1 MPDRGE
7 TLQGVP
13 TVLLIEDSPED
24 TQMLRDALAKSRGL
38 TVELAWADRLSRG
51 LERLAQ
57 GGVDLVLT
65 DLSLPDT
72 KGLQSVTALRAAAA
86 RIPLIVL
93 TSADDEALALEALQ
107 QGAQDYLVK
116 GYVQVYPDFLA
127 RSIRYAIERHRVEAR
142 ERELS
147 DAIAAAA
154 VADRKRAA
162 ELDQAY
168 QELKRTQALLVQ
180 AEKMSAVGQ
189 LASGIAHEVKNPLTI
204 ILQCVNYLEP
214 ELSIRGGQQ
223 AEVVQVMREAVMTA
237 DKIIRGLL
245 DFSRPAPL
253 ELKPCAMGE
262 VIEASLALVQ
272 NQLSEKRIRLTREI
286 APDLP
291 PVLLDANQMKQVFV
305 NLFLNAIQAMPGG
318 GALIVRGS
326 LTRLTEPGAGVGS
339 RSGDAF
345 QVGSTV
351 LVCEV
356 EDTGHGIPK
365 DLLSRVFN
373 PFFTTKPPG
382 EGVGLGLSITATIIE
397 GHRGLIRLES
407 EPGRGTKAVILLPIP
422 TGE

>member
-1 MPDRGE
+1 M
-7 TLQGVP
+7 QGL

-24 TQMLRDALAKSRGL
+24 AQVLRDALKSSRDMS
-38 TVELAWADRLSRG
+38 VELTCVD
-51 LERLAQ
+51 RLAQ
-57 GGVDLVLT
+57 GLKRLAGGGIDLVLT

-72 KGLQSVTALRAAAA
+72 KGLQSVMALRAAAA
-86 RIPLIVL
+86 GIPLIVL
-93 TSADDEALALEALQ
+93 TSADDQTLALQALQ

-116 GYVQVYPDFLA
+116 GYVQVYPDLLI

-154 VADRKRAA
+154 VVDRKRAA
-162 ELDQAY
+162 ELDTAY
-168 QELKRTQALLVQ
+168 QQLKRTQAMLVQ

-204 ILQCVNYLEP
+204 LLQCVNFLEP
-214 ELSIRGGQQ
+214 ELTARGGQQ
-223 AEVVQVMREAVMTA
+223 AEVLQVMREAVMTA

-253 ELKPCAMGE
+253 ELKPSSMGE
-262 VIEASLALVQ
+262 VIDASLALVQ
-272 NQLSEKRIRLTREI
+272 NQLSGKKIRLAKEI

-291 PVLLDANQMKQVFV
+291 AVLLDANQMKQVLI
-305 NLFLNAIQAMPGG
+305 NLLLNAIQAMPEGG
-318 GALIVRGS
+318 QLTVRGR
-326 LTRLTEPGAGVGS
+326 LVKLTESGAGVGS
-339 RSGDAF
+339 RSTDAF
-345 QVGSTV
+345 RTGERV

-365 DLLSRVFN
+365 DQLFKVFN
-373 PFFTTKPPG
+373 PFYTTKPPG

-397 GHRGLIRLES
+397 GHRGTIHLES
-407 EPGRGTKAVILLPIP
+407 EEGRGAKAVIQLPLP
-422 TGE
+422 AKT